1 MGLINW
7 IKGKYYDYRLN
18 KADKLVL
25 QKRFKDA
32 TDIYR
37 SLFGKHYLAVPH
49 LSNMYVT
56 NSHSVEEKLSAL
68 KSISELKRYTDQQN
82 VELYNKEL
90 NTHVSIIE
98 KLSLQCFNNKNYHE
112 AALLLDNIVPFKK
125 KGQQALMVR
134 VNQNHAYLAFSKLKQ
149 TNQYSSFLD
158 EMVKRLKAYESTCSN
173 DINYFV
179 ESLKN
184 QNYYSRAIKILL
196 PFLQLDQK
204 YKKQIIDFLVEIVL
218 GKDKDYP
225 KPTKL
230 SDYCQDQKLCVEAAN
245 HIYQLSNKATG
256 NKEYAKSVLL
266 DYYAAE
272 FLTSDNNFNV
282 SRCYHKFKEIEQ
294 RADANE
300 VKALLD
306 FAKQL
311 KLTDQQIESI
321 KSDIEKLAKSCEPLK
336 SVNICR
342 LFLSEKKFDILYIEQ
357 AEKVAKSNPAAINY
371 QELLGVI
378 TSNSDEDTFVDVIAP
393 FVKHIPD
400 FSEQF
405 INSAIDKIIRH
416 KSMPMFEKYWQV
428 KEDAQFFNR
437 LVSKESEIAEE
448 TVRFVASKYELFLH
462 SNELLQAFISSIDNL
477 NDNKF
482 SYQSAEELYKN
493 GCKVLRYFIDKTNT
507 YCDNLS
513 DDESVKVI
521 DNTLNIIDYL
531 HIYQSWWIPLY
542 LRKRKIQEKGIKT
555 QSQKTSFY
563 KESIDTIIN
572 SSIDF
577 KEIYEPSYFELWQ
590 EYTDIV
596 LKRSESQPKEK
607 AIDDLTN
614 VRELIAN
621 YCKSYDAY
629 TTLCKTLTNRV
640 AKLRWE
646 IAKELEEY
654 RDFENAMEQYRAAV
668 CEGDTAYK
676 TKADFRYLICAV
688 KANKLTEDIEKNIKL
703 ALERKS
709 YQSLKDDL
717 AYRYACLLLKSTRP
731 GDAEYIIKTFLPSES
746 YLLDLCQNLYIK
758 ESEKYLEDF
767 NVKFD
772 SMAKNTLSIDDAIS
786 FLNQFAHYKSIISRN
801 LNDTTNKFIGYR
813 RKLETYI
820 VKSFFDEERYTEA
833 LSMLLKIFPN
843 FFEDDTNFRNVAIAS
858 IGIIE
863 STEDNTNDE
872 ILKLAISIWLSAIYS
887 DRLFVKSLDYTSWD
901 DQFTFTL
908 EGSLGQS
915 SYDDYEELPENV
927 NFEEPEDNQNIAIE
941 DTQNNLISRAEIRVR
956 NNTPQLE
963 SFFNNEKDA
972 LDKLVSLNLDDDF
985 IIGAPFF
992 ANKFNRVKESI
1003 KDSMDND
1010 LMQDYGNEEDIVSL
1024 GVKYGFSGGDYSRYQ
1039 NALRSSEKCKSA
1051 YGVSP
1056 ATLQRELLSLPEIQE
1071 FDNLYL
1077 SLKSYFS
1084 NKMKEAIKEKMNYV
1098 LFINTFE
1105 VVCKAFK
1112 DTSTSLAFS
1121 NYANGQV
1128 VKLLN
1133 DDTMTLR
1140 DGIPY
1145 MVRIYN
1151 VAPSS
1156 IQVKENL
1163 EGMLSNLASSQAAS
1177 PNSADEQVINNA
1189 LRDTGSTFKS
1199 IVEEARLQGSLSLII
1214 DKVNND
1220 KIAED
1225 QALRQLYQLYKKAPN
1240 NDRLCENLVILCD
1253 ICIEH
1258 YFLDDN
1264 YHNISSISSILDTI
1278 NNNKSNTFKKHAQ
1291 KLADKYNKIWAQL
1304 PFQTK
1309 QLLSGDSLYSAISG
1323 ASLSAKGLALKLAL
1337 DYYKKL
1343 GGVNTRSSSLFD
1355 SSYPF

>member
-1 MGLINW
+1 MGLIDW

-25 QKRFKDA
+25 QKRFNDA

-37 SLFGKHYLAVPH
+37 SLFGRHCLAVPH

-112 AALLLDNIVPFKK
+112 AVLLLDAIVPFKK
-125 KGQQALMVR
+125 KGQQALIVR
-134 VNQNHAYLAFSKLKQ
+134 VNQNHAYLAFSKLQQ

-158 EMVKRLKAYESTCSN
+158 EMVNRLKAYESTCSN

-256 NKEYAKSVLL
+256 NKEYAKSVLF

-300 VKALLD
+300 IKALLD

-311 KLTDQQIESI
+311 KLTDQQIDSI

-336 SVNICR
+336 GVNICR
-342 LFLSEKKFDILYIEQ
+342 LFLSEKKFDIIYIEQ
-357 AEKVAKSNPAAINY
+357 AEKVAKSNPAAINS

-378 TSNSDEDTFVDVIAP
+378 TSNSDEDSFVDVIVP
-393 FVKHIPD
+393 FVNHIPD

-416 KSMPMFEKYWQV
+416 KSMPMFEKYWPV

-462 SNELLQAFISSIDNL
+462 SNELMQAFISSIDNL

-513 DDESVKVI
+513 DDESVTII

-542 LRKRKIQEKGIKT
+542 LRKRKIQEKRIKT

-563 KESIDTIIN
+563 KESIDTINN

-590 EYTDIV
+590 EYTNLV

-614 VRELIAN
+614 VRVLIDN
-621 YCKSYDAY
+621 YCKSYDEY
-629 TTLCKTLTNRV
+629 TSLCKTLTNRI

-646 IAKELEEY
+646 TAKELEEY
-654 RDFENAMEQYRAAV
+654 RDFENAMGQYEAAV

-688 KANKLTEDIEKNIKL
+688 KANKLTEDIEKKIKS

-731 GDAEYIIKTFLPSES
+731 GDAEHIIKTFLPTES
-746 YLLDLCQNLYIK
+746 YLLDICRNIYIK
-758 ESEKYLEDF
+758 ESEKYLADF
-767 NVKFD
+767 NSKFD
-772 SMAKNTLSIDDAIS
+772 SIAKDELSIDDAIT
-786 FLNQFAHYKSIISRN
+786 FLRQFPKYKEIISRN

-813 RKLETYI
+813 RKLESYI
-820 VKSFFDEERYTEA
+820 VKSFFDEEKYNEA
-833 LSMLLKIFPN
+833 LSMLFRIFPN
-843 FFEDDTNFRNVAIAS
+843 FFEDDTNFRNVAIAAL
-858 IGIIE
+858 GIIE
-863 STEDNTNDE
+863 SADENISEDT
-872 ILKLAISIWLSAIYS
+872 LKLSIAIWLSAIYN

-901 DQFTFTL
+901 DPFTFTL
-908 EGSLGQS
+908 DGSLGAS
-915 SYDDYEELPENV
+915 IDDDYLDIPENI
-927 NFEEPEDNQNIAIE
+927 NFDPAVDNQNIAIV
-941 DTQNNLISRAEIRVR
+941 DSQNSLISRVETIIRA
-956 NNTPQLE
+956 NIPQLE
-963 SFFNNEKDA
+963 KFFNDEKDA
-972 LDKLVSLNLDDDF
+972 LDKLISLNLDEE
-985 IIGAPFF
+985 IIVASPYF
-992 ANKFNRVKESI
+992 AKKFNRILDTI
-1003 KDSMDND
+1003 KDSMDNE
-1010 LMQDYGNEEDIVSL
+1010 LVQGYGNEENVISL
-1024 GVKYGFSGGDYSRYQ
+1024 GVKYGFSGGDYARYN
-1039 NALRSSEKCKSA
+1039 NALIHVEKCKSA
-1051 YGVSP
+1051 YASSP
-1056 ATLQRELLSLPEIQE
+1056 ATLQRELLYLSEIRE
-1071 FDNLYL
+1071 FDDLYS
-1077 SLKSYFS
+1077 SLKAFFS
-1084 NKMKEAIKEKMNYV
+1084 SKMNEAIKEEMNYST
-1098 LFINTFE
+1098 FIDKFE
-1105 VVCKAFK
+1105 IVCKAYN
-1112 DTSTSLAFS
+1112 DTSLSLGFS
-1121 NYANGQV
+1121 QYANGEV
-1128 VKLLN
+1128 VHLLN
-1133 DDTMTLR
+1133 EETMHEREGALLLA
-1140 DGIPY
+1140 
-1145 MVRIYN
+1145 RIYN
-1151 VAPSS
+1151 IAPSN
-1156 IQVKENL
+1156 IQVKQNL
-1163 EGMLSNLASSQAAS
+1163 EGVLKALARITVEDGL
-1177 PNSADEQVINNA
+1177 SADTTA
-1189 LRDTGSTFKS
+1189 LNKALQITGNTFKKAVDVTL
-1199 IVEEARLQGSLSLII
+1199 IVQ
-1214 DKVNND
+1214 KVNND
-1220 KIAED
+1220 KMSHKD
-1225 QALRQLYQLYKKAPN
+1225 ALSKMYNLYLQDKNDEEICN
-1240 NDRLCENLVILCD
+1240 NLASLCD
-1253 ICIEH
+1253 ICIWR
-1258 YFLDDN
+1258 YIIGNTYD
-1264 YHNISSISSILDTI
+1264 SSSVESKLNAIYNNRSSTFI
-1278 NNNKSNTFKKHAQ
+1278 NNSSNFASSFFKIMQ
-1291 KLADKYNKIWAQL
+1291 QL
-1304 PFQTK
+1304 P
-1309 QLLSGDSLYSAISG
+1309 DSSRTTILIGFDLNSKGIA
-1323 ASLSAKGLALKLAL
+1323 LRKGLKYFVKFSPDGDIPSELTTLL
-1337 DYYKKL
+1337 
-1343 GGVNTRSSSLFD
+1343 R
-1355 SSYPF
+1355 